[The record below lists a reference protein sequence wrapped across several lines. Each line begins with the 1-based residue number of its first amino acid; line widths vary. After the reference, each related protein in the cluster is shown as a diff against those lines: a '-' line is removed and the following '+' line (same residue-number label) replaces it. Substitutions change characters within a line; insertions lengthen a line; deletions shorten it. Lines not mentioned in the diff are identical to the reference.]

1 MKENKMIPYADM
13 TIEVIQA
20 TEQSTT
26 ILHDACMLTTGKE
39 IKDMKQT
46 IQHLVSAN
54 HTSLFEHMSMTLL
67 ITNVSRSFLAQ
78 ITRHRM
84 ASYTASSQ
92 HYQEYN
98 TYPNVV
104 SEAMAKASEVKQYC
118 DENDAFYNYLIAMD
132 IPKEEARQILIGAK
146 AVNLMWT
153 INARSLMN
161 FLNLRLCK
169 RNVQEMYLFA
179 MRLHKVCYKWWPE
192 LFGLIGP
199 DCEMLGGCT
208 QGHMKAEVCK
218 NAKTPNFKR

>member
-1 MKENKMIPYADM
+1 MNQTKLMSYEDMK
-13 TIEVIQA
+13 IEVIQA

-39 IKDMKQT
+39 IKDIQQT

-67 ITNVSRSFLAQ
+67 ITNVSRSLLAQ

-92 HYQEYN
+92 HYQEYDI
-98 TYPNVV
+98 YPNVM
-104 SEAMAKASEVKQYC
+104 SHEMAIAREVKDYC
-118 DENDAFYNYLIAMD
+118 ENNDEFYRYLISMD

-169 RNVQEMYLFA
+169 RNIKNSLN
-179 MRLHKVCYKWWPE
+179 L
-192 LFGLIGP
+192 LIFSSSGY
-199 DCEMLGGCT
+199 
-208 QGHMKAEVCK
+208 
-218 NAKTPNFKR
+218 